1 MSLLLTLA
9 TATKPGEPI
18 DGELYRSIA
27 GAADQSP
34 GYVHFFA
41 LVGTQLGLFAILAL
55 FAVAW
60 WHSRRGS
67 AHAMAMTLLGVVSVG
82 VAYVLSTVLKDIV
95 QEVRPCRAL
104 APVATIDTCPAP
116 TDWSFPS
123 NHAVLAT
130 VAAVAL
136 VLVWRRLAWVAVPLA
151 LLVAASRVF
160 IGVHYPHDVL
170 AGMLLGGAVGF
181 ALPYGLARWVTPL
194 VHRLRD
200 HPIFARVL
208 GNPELAVAGSVHPKR
223 IESTT
228 NSGTYQSEFARW

>member
-18 DGELYRSIA
+18 DGGLYRTVAST
-27 GAADQSP
+27 ADQSP
-34 GYVHFFA
+34 GFVHFFA
-41 LVGTQLGLFAILAL
+41 LVGTQLGLFVILTL
-55 FAVAW
+55 FAAAW
-60 WHSRRGS
+60 WHARRGP
-67 AHAMAMTLLGVVSVG
+67 ARGMALTLLGVVSIG
-82 VAYVLSTVLKDIV
+82 VAYVLSTVLKDFV
-95 QEVRPCRAL
+95 QEVRPCRTL

-136 VLVWRRLAWVAVPLA
+136 FLVWRRLAWLAIPLT
-151 LLVAASRVF
+151 LLVGVSRVF

-181 ALPYGLARWVTPL
+181 AFPYGLARWVTPL
-194 VHRLRD
+194 VHSLRD
-200 HPIFARVL
+200 RPFFARFL
-208 GNPELAVAGSVHPKR
+208 GSPDLAIAGTIHPKR

-228 NSGTYQSEFARW
+228 NSGTYQSQFSRW